1 MKKSTLFKV
10 FIAGMVL
17 HIFVNVFASIMQKS
31 SNTYE
36 KYLSGEYYFRAL
48 AVTTAPQDPSLTLN
62 TDLDYSDPKNLLL
75 VNSGW
80 EVAAYDPHGPYCTV
94 EYGGDVIEDFP
105 INRLRFLSQEDRDV
119 FNGKVYTE
127 EEFNARIKAISEDL
141 DPSKKNALSTERM
154 LSSGKNSSIGTL
166 LLALMMTTV
175 IPAGIMFILRDNEY
189 LSGMIAIVWVVLC
202 VVYDAILFHT
212 LF

>member
-1 MKKSTLFKV
+1 MKKTTLYSV
-10 FIAGMVL
+10 FIVGLVMHVFLNFFAFTSPAGG
-17 HIFVNVFASIMQKS
+17 SD
-31 SNTYE
+31 YD
-36 KYLSGEYYFRAL
+36 KYLSGEYYFRARAIL
-48 AVTTAPQDPSLTLN
+48 TAPQDPNLQFN
-62 TDLDYSDPKNLLL
+62 TELDYSDPKNLLL

-80 EVAAYDPHGPYCTV
+80 ELIAYDPHGPSCTV
-94 EYGGDVIEDFP
+94 EYGDDVIEDFP
-105 INRLRFLSQEDRDV
+105 INRLRFVSRADSDV
-119 FNGKVYTE
+119 FYGKVLTREQYDAHINE
-127 EEFNARIKAISEDL
+127 IAE
-141 DPSKKNALSTERM
+141 DPSQRKALSTERM